1 LDLDFVLFLLL
12 AVKPEETSRIVEAN
26 IMEGQ
31 GKDKAPAQGENQD
44 QRAAMLES
52 AELAEKHR

>member
-1 LDLDFVLFLLL
+1 MLFLLL